1 MPDLLL
7 RNVRIVPL
15 SPRANAP
22 AGVVDVL
29 VAGGVVSAVGEGLSR
44 PGGVEAYDAGGRWL
58 VPGLWDAH
66 THLGQWTL
74 RASRLDLH
82 GTRSPA
88 EALARVA
95 AAARALEGQNEPG
108 EAIVG
113 MGHSA
118 GTWDRWG
125 TVSELDSV
133 TGGTPA
139 ILVNHDFHHA
149 WLNTA
154 ALDAVELPR
163 REDMVQET
171 EWYQAYPRVAE
182 LFESNGST
190 PAAYRRMLSRT
201 AALGVVGMT
210 DFEVGVRVDDWRSR
224 WTSGCDLV
232 RIRVASYADQL
243 DEAIAE
249 GLRTGDPLLAG
260 EDRLTMGPLKIIS
273 DGSLGTR
280 TAWCCDPYAD
290 DPDSCGAPNQSP
302 DELRGL
308 LDKAHAAGL
317 EVATHA
323 IGDRAVSE
331 ALVAYAA
338 TGARGSIEHAQLV
351 RREDLPLMARLGITA
366 SVQPAH
372 ILDDREMTEGVWP
385 GREDRCFATRWM
397 LDEGVRVTLG
407 SDAPVAPLD
416 PWLAISAAVGRSRD
430 GKEPWHPEQALT
442 VQEALAASVDGQ
454 PTVGPGSRG
463 DLAVLDIDPLRAS
476 VGDLAAIAHGGVVL
490 TTVGG
495 RVVHRSV

>member
-1 MPDLLL
+1 ML
-7 RNVRIVPL
+7 
-15 SPRANAP
+15 
-22 AGVVDVL
+22 VVD
-29 VAGGVVSAVGEGLSR
+29 GVVSAVGEGLSR
-44 PGGVEAYDAGGRWL
+44 PVGVEAYDAGGRWL

-66 THLGQWTL
+66 THLAQWTL
-74 RASRLDLH
+74 GASRLDLG

-88 EALARVA
+88 EALALVA
-95 AAARALEGQNEPG
+95 AAARQVAPG

-125 TVSELDSV
+125 TVAELDSV
-133 TGGTPA
+133 TGDIPA

-163 REDMVQET
+163 RDDMVEEM
-171 EWYQAYPRVAE
+171 EWFEAYPRVAE
-182 LFESNGST
+182 LFETSGST
-190 PAAYRRMLSRT
+190 PAAYRRMLTRT

-210 DFEVGVRVDDWRSR
+210 DFEVGVRLHDWRSR
-224 WTSGCDLV
+224 WEAGCDLL
-232 RIRVASYADQL
+232 RIRVATYADQL
-243 DEAIAE
+243 DDPIAE
-249 GLRTGDPLLAG
+249 GLCTGDPLLPG
-260 EDRLTMGPLKIIS
+260 DDRLTMGPLKIIS

-308 LDKAHAAGL
+308 LGKAYAAGL
-317 EVATHA
+317 EVSTHA

-331 ALVAYAA
+331 ALAAYAE
-338 TGARGSIEHAQLV
+338 TGARGRIEHAQLV
-351 RREDLPLMARLGITA
+351 RREDLKMMARLGITA

-372 ILDDREMTEGVWP
+372 ILDDREMTEGLWP

-397 LDEGVRVTLG
+397 LDAGVRIVLG

-416 PWLAISAAVGRSRD
+416 PWLAIAAAVGRSRD
-430 GKEPWHPEQALT
+430 GRRPWHPEQALT

-454 PTVGPGSRG
+454 PTVGVGSLG

-476 VGDLAAIAHGGVVL
+476 VADLAAIARGGVLL

-495 RVVHRSV
+495 RVVHRA

>member
-15 SPRANAP
+15 SPRAVVP

-29 VAGGVVSAVGEGLSR
+29 VVDGVVTKVGERLSR
-44 PGGVEAYDAGGRWL
+44 PVGAEVYDAGGRWL

-66 THLGQWTL
+66 THLAQWTL
-74 RASRLDLH
+74 GASRLDLR

-88 EALARVA
+88 EALALVA
-95 AAARALEGQNEPG
+95 AAAPDVEPG

-125 TVSELDSV
+125 TVAELDSV
-133 TGGTPA
+133 TGGVPA

-154 ALDAVELPR
+154 ALDAVDLPR
-163 REDMVQET
+163 RDDMVQEV

-182 LFESNGST
+182 LFEATGSR
-190 PAAYRRMLSRT
+190 PSAYRRMLTRT

-210 DFEVGVRVDDWRSR
+210 DFEVGVRLDDWRTR
-224 WTSGCDLV
+224 WLSGCDLL
-232 RIRVASYADQL
+232 RIRVSTYADQVE
-243 DEAIAE
+243 DAIAE
-249 GLRTGDPLLAG
+249 GLRTGDPLLPY

-290 DPDSCGAPNQSP
+290 DPESHGAPNQSP

-308 LDKAHAAGL
+308 LGKAHAAGL
-317 EVATHA
+317 DVSTHA

-331 ALVAYAA
+331 ALAAYAE
-338 TGARGSIEHAQLV
+338 TGARGRIEHAQLV
-351 RREDLPLMARLGITA
+351 RRADLAVMARLGITA

-372 ILDDREMTEGVWP
+372 ILDDREMTEGLWP

-397 LDEGVRVTLG
+397 LDAGVEIVLG

-416 PWLAISAAVGRSRD
+416 PWLAIATAVGRSRD
-430 GKEPWHPEQALT
+430 GKTAWHPEQALT
-442 VQEALAASVDGQ
+442 AQEALAASVDGQ
-454 PTVGPGSRG
+454 PSVGVGSIG
-463 DLAVLDIDPLRAS
+463 DLAVVDVDPLSAS
-476 VGDLAAIAHGGVVL
+476 VADLAAISHGGVAL

-495 RVVHRSV
+495 RIVHQRA